1 MQTAGRAVD
10 RERESMKYLYVHTLL
25 HVHTY
30 VGGGGE
36 GGWWHRILKTKDRE
50 KRKREK
56 KKI

>member
-30 VGGGGE
+30 VGGKVVGG
-36 GGWWHRILKTKDRE
+36 TAF
-50 KRKREK
+50 
-56 KKI
+56 